1 MSFYPRF
8 FRVPVPFFFA
18 LAFSIIMACAQ
29 ETMTPTASAMPAP
42 TPTLHPALF
51 LIGDSITKSGTP
63 PGDHGPY
70 GMGYEIAP
78 LFDPA
83 KIHVYNEG
91 AGGRSSRSYIAEGL
105 WAKNLA
111 RMQPGDFVLIMFG
124 HNDAKN
130 SANYPDR
137 ATINAGGDEVVV
149 VGTGDKAETIHT
161 YGWYLRQY
169 VKDAQALGATVIL
182 CSPVPRNTWV
192 DGKIKRGFDGY
203 AQLAADAA
211 RASGA
216 LFIDLNTLAANHYDA
231 LGQQQ
236 SAKCFADT
244 QHTTRAGAK
253 INAQSVI
260 EGLKQLRNCPLANDL
275 APAAP

>member
-1 MSFYPRF
+1 MISYL
-8 FRVPVPFFFA
+8 RVYALILFFFV
-18 LAFSIIMACAQ
+18 LAFSFTTASAQ
-29 ETMTPTASAMPAP
+29 ETAAPAATA
-42 TPTLHPALF
+42 PTLHPALF
-51 LIGDSITKSGTP
+51 LIGDSIMKTGTP

-105 WAKNLA
+105 WAKNLE
-111 RMQPGDFVLIMFG
+111 RMQPGDFVIVMFG

-130 SANYPDR
+130 SDDHPDR
-137 ATINAGGDEVVV
+137 ATINAGGDETVA
-149 VGTGDKAETIHT
+149 VGVGDKAVTIHT

-169 VKDAQALGATVIL
+169 VKDAQAKGATVIL
-182 CSPVPRNTWV
+182 CSPVPRNTWTN
-192 DGKIKRGFDGY
+192 GKIKRGFDGY
-203 AQLAADAA
+203 AQWAVDAA
-211 RASGA
+211 KASGA

-231 LGQQQ
+231 LGREQT
-236 SAKCFADT
+236 AKYFADN
-244 QHTTRAGAK
+244 QHTTRAGAR
-253 INAQSVI
+253 INAESVI
-260 EGLKQLRNCPLANDL
+260 EGIKQLKDCPLASDL

>member
-1 MSFYPRF
+1 MNLYLRIFYPSF
-8 FRVPVPFFFA
+8 LLFLVLA
-18 LAFSIIMACAQ
+18 LSSPLARAQ
-29 ETMTPTASAMPAP
+29 ETNAPAAPEPTH
-42 TPTLHPALF
+42 HPALF
-51 LIGDSITKSGTP
+51 LIGESIMKTGTP

-83 KIHVYNEG
+83 KIHVYNEA

-105 WAKNLA
+105 WAKNLV
-111 RMQPGDFVLIMFG
+111 RMQPGDFVIIMFG
-124 HNDAKN
+124 HNDANN
-130 SANYPDR
+130 SNDHPDR
-137 ATINAGGDEVVV
+137 ATINAGGDEAVV
-149 VGTGDKAETIHT
+149 VGVGNKAETIHT

-169 VKDAQALGATVIL
+169 VKDVQAKGATVIL

-203 AQLAADAA
+203 AQWAADAA
-211 RASGA
+211 KAGGA

-236 SAKCFADT
+236 SAKCFADN

-260 EGLKQLRNCPLANDL
+260 EGLKQLKDCPLASDL
-275 APAAP
+275 APAIP

>member
-1 MSFYPRF
+1 MTSYLRIFYT
-8 FRVPVPFFFA
+8 PVLLFVV
-18 LAFSIIMACAQ
+18 LAFSSALAGAQ
-29 ETMTPTASAMPAP
+29 ETNTPTAPA
-42 TPTLHPALF
+42 PTLHPALF
-51 LIGDSITKSGTP
+51 LIGDSIMKTGTP

-111 RMQPGDFVLIMFG
+111 RMQPGDFVIIMFG

-130 SANYPDR
+130 SNDHPDR
-137 ATINAGGDEVVV
+137 ATINAGGDETVV
-149 VGTGDKAETIHT
+149 VGVGAKAETIHT
-161 YGWYLRQY
+161 YGWYLQQY
-169 VKDAQALGATVIL
+169 VKDAQAKGATVIL
-182 CSPVPRNTWV
+182 CSPVPRNTWI

-211 RASGA
+211 KASGA
-216 LFIDLNTLAANHYDA
+216 LFIDLNTLAANQYDA
-231 LGQQQ
+231 LGRQR
-236 SAKCFADT
+236 AGAYFADY
-244 QHTTRAGAK
+244 QHTTRAGAM
-253 INAQSVI
+253 INAESVI
-260 EGLKQLRNCPLANDL
+260 EGLKQLKDCPLANDL
-275 APAAP
+275 VPQLRSPGN